1 MECVA
6 PKNFKVDMKKD
17 ATNGLGVLQILRQYL
32 EGKGGVKNSA
42 KSADIV
48 KVVKMLTLGGRDQ
61 NPLKIC

>member
-1 MECVA
+1 MA

-48 KVVKMLTLGGRDQ
+48 KVLVKMLTLGGRDQ
-61 NPLKIC
+61 NPPKIC